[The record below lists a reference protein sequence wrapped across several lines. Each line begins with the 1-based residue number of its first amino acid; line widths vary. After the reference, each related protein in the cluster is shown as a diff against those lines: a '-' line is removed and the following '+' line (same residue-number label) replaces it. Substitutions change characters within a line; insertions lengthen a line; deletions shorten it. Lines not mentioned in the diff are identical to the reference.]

1 MFEFWLNTGLDLTL
15 TEFSELHD
23 LAFQYLFVVTDSY
36 VQLLLIKVE
45 PIDLPFHYV

>member
-1 MFEFWLNTGLDLTL
+1 MFELRLNTGLDLTL
-15 TEFSELHD
+15 TEFSKLHN

-45 PIDLPFHYV
+45 PIDFSFHHV